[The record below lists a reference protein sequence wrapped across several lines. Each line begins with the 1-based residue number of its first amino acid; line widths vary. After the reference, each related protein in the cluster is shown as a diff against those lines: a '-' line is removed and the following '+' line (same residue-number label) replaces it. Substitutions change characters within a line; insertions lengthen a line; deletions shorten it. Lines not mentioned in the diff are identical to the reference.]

1 MTMPSSNPVFGRGL
15 QNTGPGYGQQSPWG
29 GAPQYGAPQY
39 GYGTQDPYAAPSPYA
54 QSPYA
59 PSATRYMTMDDV
71 VQKTGLSFLVTVLS
85 AAVTWALLP
94 QELAFGLALPAV
106 LVALVLGL
114 VISFKQIAN
123 PVATL
128 SYGAL
133 YGIALGAISE
143 AFNQI
148 WPGIVMQ
155 ALVGTFG
162 VFAGMLVVY
171 KTGAIRVT
179 PKLTR
184 WIVGAMFGVLALVLV
199 NLVVGF
205 FVPGG
210 LGLRDGGTLSIIFSL
225 VVIGVAAFSLLLDF
239 DMAEAA
245 IRRGA
250 PAKFARQIAFGLPI
264 RVVRLYLEILRLLP
278 YFQNDGERTPRPPA
292 PRAPGPP
299 AGGPS
304 HHSAPAPAGGRGHWP
319 FRGLFPWRDR
329 RCRTAQGRAA
339 CETADLAGSGSFRT
353 AAPGPS

>member
-1 MTMPSSNPVFGRGL
+1 MPSSNPVFGRGL
-15 QNTGPGYGQQSPWG
+15 QNTGPGYGQQATPWG
-29 GAPQYGAPQY
+29 GAPQYGAPQYGAPQY
-39 GYGTQDPYAAPSPYA
+39 GYGTQDPYAA

-59 PSATRYMTMDDV
+59 PPTTRYMTMDDV

-114 VISFKQIAN
+114 VIAFKQIAN

-143 AFNQI
+143 AFNAI
-148 WPGIVMQ
+148 YPGIVMQ

-199 NLVVGF
+199 NLVASF
-205 FVPGG
+205 FTPGG
-210 LGLRDGGTLSIIFSL
+210 LGLRDGGPLAIVFSL
-225 VVIGVAAFSLLLDF
+225 VVIAIAAFSLLLDF
-239 DMAEAA
+239 DMADEA

-250 PAKFARQIAFGLPI
+250 PAKFAWYIAFGLLVT
-264 RVVRLYLEILRLLP
+264 VVWLYLEILRLLS
-278 YFQNDGERTPRPPA
+278 YFRE
-292 PRAPGPP
+292 
-299 AGGPS
+299 
-304 HHSAPAPAGGRGHWP
+304 
-319 FRGLFPWRDR
+319 
-329 RCRTAQGRAA
+329 
-339 CETADLAGSGSFRT
+339 
-353 AAPGPS
+353 

>member
-1 MTMPSSNPVFGRGL
+1 MPSHNPVFGRGF
-15 QNTGPGYGQQSPWG
+15 QNTGPGHGQRSPWG

-59 PSATRYMTMDDV
+59 PPTTRYMTMDDV

-114 VISFKQIAN
+114 VIAFKQVAN

-133 YGIALGAISE
+133 YGVALGAISE
-143 AFNQI
+143 AFNQL

-199 NLVVGF
+199 NLIAGF
-205 FVPGG
+205 FTPGG
-210 LGLRDGGTLSIIFSL
+210 LGLRDGGPLAIVFSL

-239 DMAEAA
+239 DMADEA

-250 PAKFARQIAFGLPI
+250 PAKFAWYVAFGLLVT
-264 RVVRLYLEILRLLP
+264 VVWLYMEILRLLS
-278 YFQNDGERTPRPPA
+278 YFRE
-292 PRAPGPP
+292 
-299 AGGPS
+299 
-304 HHSAPAPAGGRGHWP
+304 
-319 FRGLFPWRDR
+319 
-329 RCRTAQGRAA
+329 
-339 CETADLAGSGSFRT
+339 
-353 AAPGPS
+353 